1 MKVTESDKLFA
12 GSIPQLYE
20 QYLVPLIFEPYAP
33 DLAQRLAAH
42 PVERVL
48 EIAAGTGVL
57 TRNLASVLPGAVAIT
72 ATDLNQPMLD
82 TAAALGTSRSVEWRQ
97 ADALH
102 LPFAGQTFD
111 AVVCQ
116 FGIMFMPD
124 KVKAFSEAK
133 RVLRPGGVLLFSVW
147 DRIEYNELADV
158 VTDAVASLFPD
169 DPPQFLARTPHGYH
183 DRAKIE
189 SDLAE
194 GGFAGKPSIVTRAA
208 RSPARTAR
216 DPAVAYCEGTP
227 LRNEIEERDA
237 SRLAETT
244 DAAARAVEERFG
256 PGPIDAKIQAHIV
269 TVQA

>member
-1 MKVTESDKLFA
+1 MEVTESDKLFT

-20 QYLVPLIFEPYAP
+20 QYLVPLIFAPYAP
-33 DLAQRLAAH
+33 DLARRLAAH

-57 TRNLASVLPGAVAIT
+57 TRSLASELPATVAIT

-82 TAAALGTSRSVEWRQ
+82 TAAAIGTNRPVEWRQ
-97 ADALH
+97 ADALK
-102 LPFAGQTFD
+102 LPFPDQSFD

-124 KVKAFSEAK
+124 KARAFSEAK

-147 DRIEYNELADV
+147 DRIEDNEFADV
-158 VTDAVASLFPD
+158 VTGAVARLFPQ

-183 DRAKIE
+183 DRAVIE

-194 GGFAGKPSIVTRAA
+194 GGFGDRPSITTLAA
-208 RSPARTAR
+208 RSPAGSAR
-216 DPAVAYCEGTP
+216 VPAVAYCEGTP

-237 SRLAETT
+237 SRLAEAT
-244 DAAARAVEERFG
+244 DAAERAVEEQFG

-269 TVQA
+269 IVQA

>member
-1 MKVTESDKLFA
+1 MNVTEGDKLFA

-20 QYLVPLIFEPYAP
+20 QYLVPMIFQPYAP
-33 DLAQRLAAH
+33 DLARRLATH
-42 PVERVL
+42 PLERVL

-57 TRNLASVLPGAVAIT
+57 TRSLASELPETVAIT

-82 TAAALGTSRSVEWRQ
+82 MAASIGTSRPVAWRQ
-97 ADALH
+97 ADALQ
-102 LPFAGQTFD
+102 LPFTDRTFD

-124 KVKAFSEAK
+124 KASAFSEAK

-147 DRIEYNELADV
+147 DRIEDNELADV
-158 VTDAVASLFPD
+158 VTDAVARLFPE

-183 DRAKIE
+183 DRAVIE
-189 SDLAE
+189 RDLAE
-194 GGFAGKPSIVTRAA
+194 GGFASGASIVTLTA
-208 RSPARTAR
+208 RSPAESAR
-216 DPAVAYCEGTP
+216 VPAVAYCEGTP

-237 SRLAETT
+237 SRLAEAT
-244 DAAARAVEERFG
+244 DGAERAVEERFG

-269 TVQA
+269 QAQA